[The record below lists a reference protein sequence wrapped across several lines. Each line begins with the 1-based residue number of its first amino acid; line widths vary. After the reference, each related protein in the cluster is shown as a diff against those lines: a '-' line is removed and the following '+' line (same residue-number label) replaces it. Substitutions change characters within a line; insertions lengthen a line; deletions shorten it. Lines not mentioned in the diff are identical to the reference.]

1 MIANKEHQALYHGTS
16 SNDIKR
22 LVSGRHHDPH
32 SILGQHPVTAQEQV
46 IRAWHPQAQAVE
58 ILVSGPNT
66 TPEPMTMIDEA
77 GLFALLVKSSTSL
90 TYKLIF
96 HFSDSSAWTTPDPYA
111 FTPGLGELDLHLINE
126 GRHQRLYDHLGAHPT
141 NRKGLDGVS
150 FALWAPNA
158 ERVSIVGDFNQW
170 DGLRNPMRSLGSSGI
185 WELFMPELSPE
196 TIYKYEIRTPKG
208 DLRLKTD
215 PLAFRMEL
223 RPKTASQ
230 VFDQKKF
237 VWDDSEW
244 EKNRALRQ
252 TTTAPLVIYEVHL
265 GSWKRCP
272 EDNNRWLNYR
282 ELAPQLVA
290 HVKELG
296 FTHIELLPISE
307 YPFDGSWGYQ
317 VSGYYA
323 PTSRYGTPDDF
334 KFFVDYCHQHEI
346 GIILDWVPAHFP
358 KDDFSL
364 RLFDGSALYEH
375 ADPRKGEH
383 PDWGTLIFNFDRPE
397 VVNFLIA
404 NAFFWFEQ
412 YHIDGLRVDAVA
424 SMLYLD
430 YSRKAG
436 EWLPNHLG
444 GRENLEAITFL
455 KHLNS
460 DIDKLY
466 PDRLMI
472 AEESTSWPG
481 VSQPAEL
488 GGLGFKYKWNMG
500 WMNDTLDFFAI
511 DPLYRSYHHN
521 QITFSIIYA
530 FSEHFLLPFSH
541 DEVVHGKGSLFT
553 RMPGDDW
560 QKFANLRLLLSYQ
573 FTHPGK
579 KLLFMGNELASDKE
593 WNFAASLDWH
603 LLEKDE
609 RRQKFFHFCRDLI
622 HLYRQLP
629 ALWQKDDE
637 DFSFSWI
644 DCHDHKNSII
654 AYQRRGEAGETVIC
668 ILNLTPLT
676 HNNYRIGLPHTGG
689 YRELF
694 NSDAAIYGGS
704 NQGNLGKIIS
714 EDIPFHNL
722 PASAALTIPPLG
734 VLILSADPVSDQP

>member
-1 MIANKEHQALYHGTS
+1 MIADKDHQVHLHGTTPE
-16 SNDIKR
+16 DLKR
-22 LVSGRHHDPH
+22 LIDGRHHNPH
-32 SILGQHPVTAQEQV
+32 SILGRHPVDSQHQV
-46 IRAWHPQAQAVE
+46 IRAWHPRAQTVDFLAADPQASP
-58 ILVSGPNT
+58 IS
-66 TPEPMTMIDEA
+66 MIKIDDA
-77 GLFALLVKSSTSL
+77 GLFALTLKEPAPL
-90 TYKLIF
+90 TYKFTF
-96 HFSDSSAWTTPDPYA
+96 HFSEGSSWTTPDPYA
-111 FTPGLGELDLHLINE
+111 FSPGLGELDLHLISE
-126 GRHQRLYDHLGAHPT
+126 GRHQRLYDQLGAHLV
-141 NRKGLDGVS
+141 NREGVAGVT

-158 ERVSIVGDFNQW
+158 ERVSVVGDFNQW
-170 DGLRNPMRSLGSSGI
+170 DGLRNPLRSLGSSGI
-185 WELFMPELSPE
+185 WEIFIPGLSSG
-196 TIYKYEIRTPKG
+196 TIYKYEIRTQKG

-223 RPKTASQ
+223 RPKTASK
-230 VFDQKKF
+230 VFDQQTF
-237 VWDDSEW
+237 IWNDADW
-244 EKNRALRQ
+244 EEKRAVHQ
-252 TTTAPLVIYEVHL
+252 GAKSPLVIYEVHL

-272 EDNNRWLNYR
+272 EDDNRSLTYR
-282 ELAPQLVA
+282 ELAPQLVD

-323 PTSRYGTPDDF
+323 PTSRYGNPDDF

-346 GIILDWVPAHFP
+346 GVILDWVPAHFP

-375 ADPRKGEH
+375 ADPRLGEH
-383 PDWGTLIFNFDRPE
+383 PDWGTLIFNFGRPE
-397 VVNFLIA
+397 VSNFLTA
-404 NAFFWFEQ
+404 NAHFWFEY

-455 KHLNS
+455 RELNGN
-460 DIDKLY
+460 IEQLY

-481 VSQPAEL
+481 VSQPTEL
-488 GGLGFKYKWNMG
+488 GGLGFRHKWNMG
-500 WMNDTLDFFAI
+500 WMNDSLDFFAI

-521 QITFSIIYA
+521 QITFSIMYA

-560 QKFANLRLLLSYQ
+560 QKFANLRLLLCYQ

-579 KLLFMGNELASDKE
+579 KLLFMGSELAPEKE
-593 WNFAASLDWH
+593 WNFASSLDWH

-622 HLYRQLP
+622 KTYRRIP
-629 ALWQKDDE
+629 ALWQKDD
-637 DFSFSWI
+637 DDYGFSWI
-644 DCHDHKNSII
+644 DCHDHKNSIL
-654 AYQRRGEAGETVIC
+654 AYQRRGEDGDAVIC

-676 HNNYRIGLPHTGG
+676 HHNYRVGLPSVGC
-689 YRELF
+689 YRELL
-694 NSDAAIYGGS
+694 NSDSALYGGS
-704 NQGNLGKIIS
+704 NQGNQGEIIG
-714 EDIPFHNL
+714 EALPFHNL
-722 PASAALTIPPLG
+722 PASAALTIPPL
-734 VLILSADPVSDQP
+734 SALLLRADK